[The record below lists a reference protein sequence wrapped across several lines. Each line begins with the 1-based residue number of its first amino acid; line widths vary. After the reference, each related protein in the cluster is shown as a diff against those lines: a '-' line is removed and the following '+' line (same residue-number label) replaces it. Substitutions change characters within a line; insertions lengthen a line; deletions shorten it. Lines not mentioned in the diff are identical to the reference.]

1 MKKKK
6 VLDKIKEEFLQTTE
20 TLWKN
25 EVDAN
30 LFVARILINTAI
42 LDLVFVLLIKFNVLF
57 SGENNEVIV
66 SLLLVSFFALIIP
79 AIICFVLK
87 GEKKWLKILMLI
99 IYTIVLARIESI
111 LTHNVVLAMVFPIIL
126 SIRYYSQTITFFI
139 GILTLLLAF
148 LGNYISI
155 IYKIGRI
162 DLNMV
167 ELNAGTILTF
177 DKFELLRNVVVSQG
191 TIDLN
196 HLWLHSIQ
204 HSYMPKAVLFIIII
218 IICTEIAA
226 KGRKSIFDQKKETQK
241 SERVATE
248 LHLAEQIQR
257 NFLPNIFPPFP
268 DHKEFELF
276 ANMIAAKEVGG
287 DFFDFYFV
295 DNDHLALI
303 IADVSGKGI
312 PGAMMMMAT
321 KILIKNTALVG
332 NNNPAYILDK
342 VNKQICSNN
351 STEMFVTAWLGILEI
366 SSGKLIAAN
375 AGHEYPYILQNG
387 KYNLLKDR
395 HGLVLGALENSKYTN
410 YEVTLAKG
418 DGIFVYTD
426 GVTEATDQNKN
437 LFTNDR
443 LTETLNKYSHESADS
458 VIKGINAAI
467 NIFSNGSEQFDD
479 ITMLSL
485 IYHGPNDNELTL
497 EAIIDNIPK
506 VTEFVDKKLEA
517 FDCPLKI
524 QMQIDVAID
533 ELFSNIAK
541 FAYRPE
547 VGPATVK
554 VEVEQEPLS
563 VIITFIDKGKPY
575 DPLSQGDPDVTLSAE
590 EREIGGLG
598 IYLVKKTMDD
608 VNYEYKDGQNI
619 LTIKKEIK

>member
-42 LDLVFVLLIKFNVLF
+42 LDLAFVLLIKFNVLF

-204 HSYMPKAVLFIIII
+204 HSYMPKAALFIIII